1 MTYTSINNQKPIKL
15 NMNKSQTDKINLIV
29 RGQGIVVFKATQRCS
44 LNFINKYDKLGLKVQ
59 FTNEFII
66 VTMKPSN
73 EPLID
78 SKNCKGLTKNE
89 GAYYWFSLD
98 SQNLRLYAGIGE
110 TREENI
116 IYSYT
121 FSNKNNKDYK
131 SFLESLV
138 SIHCDDLDI
147 IRLVRD
153 PITSSIPLLVKNT
166 EDLTMDDIAKG
177 TYMPKANLS
186 IMSQKLYDCIAG
198 NKFVLNTHDFP
209 DFMKAIEYSIA
220 TPGKWCYECLKKKAN
235 EFDKDKPND
244 KETYLRITLG
254 QNNGESP
261 GIPYVMEIWPVG
273 HYSPIHNHGDSS
285 AIIRVLNGSINVSLF
300 PYLSSDSVTP
310 FAIANFKKDDITWI
324 SPTLNQVHQ
333 LKNLEKNKD
342 TCVTIQCYM
351 YENEN
356 TEHYDY
362 FDYIDADNKI
372 EQFEPNSDMDFVLF
386 KQTIRKEWNERKIA
400 WFCF

>member
-342 TCVTIQCYM
+342 TCITIQCYM